1 MKPGMG
7 WPIGVALILT
17 ITVVGNLIV
26 MHVANND
33 PSFAIEPDYY
43 ARSVAFDSTIAEER
57 LSAKLGWVARSEIS
71 LDSARQSQIVVV
83 TLADSAGQP
92 IEHATVNVTAFYNA
106 RANDVIAASL
116 TEISPGKYRAPL
128 AIKFGGQWEVRIRAT
143 RVGTGALRENFETIT
158 RAEAPAPR
166 VR

>member
-7 WPIGVALILT
+7 WPIGIALILT
-17 ITVVGNLIV
+17 TTVVGNLIV
-26 MHVANND
+26 MRVANND

-71 LDSARQSQIVVV
+71 LDSASASEVVVV
-83 TLADSAGQP
+83 TLADSSGQP
-92 IEHATVNVTAFYNA
+92 IEHATVTITAFYNA
-106 RANDVIAASL
+106 RANDVIAATL
-116 TEISPGKYRAPL
+116 MEISPGKYQAPL
-128 AIKFGGQWEVRIRAT
+128 AIKFGGQWEVRVRAT
-143 RVGTGALRENFETIT
+143 RVGAGPLRENFETTT

-166 VR
+166 AR